1 MIMEYS
7 IKCPHCNELII
18 INTNEDGSIESRPFC
33 IDGDIDPCILAEHNI
48 KFGRKEEKTG
58 E

>member
-1 MIMEYS
+1 MEYS